1 MRNSSGSNDSDDRKD
16 VGLETVLE
24 VPVPEETA
32 GSAMYPKDNSWCH
45 LKHWMK
51 SQLGKAA
58 MPIFGCRRTDLQLLL
73 GVIGAPLVPVT
84 LTQKPVVSIKNNPTE
99 ASSAQYIIQQYIAAS
114 GGPKALNSINNL
126 YAMGNVKMVTS
137 EFETGNKVIRTRN
150 PSKGGEVGCFVLWQ
164 MSPVKWC
171 MELVVGGIKLC
182 AGSDG
187 KLLWRQTPWLGS
199 HASRGPCRPLRRATQ
214 GLDPRTIANLFSG
227 ARCVGEKEVGNEA
240 CFMLKLSADAFTLS
254 ARSSG
259 SMEIIR
265 HTVVGYFSQRTGL
278 LVRLEDS
285 HLLRVQTTG
294 EETVYWESKMESAME
309 DYKMVDG
316 VNIAHAGRSVI
327 TLFKFG
333 EAALHHTRTKM
344 EESWTIKETAFNVQG
359 LSMDCFLP
367 PADLKDQTPFSE
379 ACDLIVEDRGRSHSN
394 GVSRNAKVAAVD
406 RSMDTFDDS

>member
-24 VPVPEETA
+24 VPVPEETCIA
-32 GSAMYPKDNSWCH
+32 TSAKDNSWYH
-45 LKHWMK
+45 VKHWMK

-58 MPIFGCRRTDLQLLL
+58 MPIFGCRRTDVQLLL
-73 GVIGAPLVPVT
+73 GVIGAPLVPVP
-84 LTQKPVVSIKNNPTE
+84 LTQEPVVSIKNNPTE
-99 ASSAQYIIQQYIAAS
+99 ASSAQYIVHQYIAAS
-114 GGPKALNSINNL
+114 GGQKALNSINNL

-137 EFETGNKVIRTRN
+137 EFETGNKVVRTRN
-150 PSKGGEVGCFVLWQ
+150 LSKGGEVGCFVLWQ

-199 HASRGPCRPLRRATQ
+199 HASRGPCRPLRRAIQ
-214 GLDPRTIANLFSG
+214 GLDPRTTANLFSG
-227 ARCVGEKEVGNEA
+227 ARCVGEKEVGGEA
-240 CFMLKLSADAFTLS
+240 CFMLKLSADTCTLN

-278 LVRLEDS
+278 LVQLEDC

-294 EETVYWESKMESAME
+294 EETVYWESKMESMME

-316 VNIAHAGRSVI
+316 VNIAHAGRSVT

-333 EAALHHTRTKM
+333 EAAMHHTRTKM

-379 ACDLIVEDRGRSHSN
+379 ACDLIVEDRGRSHCN
-394 GVSRNAKVAAVD
+394 GGGRNAKVAALD
-406 RSMDTFDDS
+406 RSMDTFDD